1 MRTAAL
7 PRPQLQFALLAS
19 FVVCAE
25 CLMLARHPLTLKL
38 ESAVIFDLA
47 VVPAGLW
54 WLLVVRRGLASLR
67 TVGTVA
73 VLSVAACAEVFGAKL
88 RLLAAPLELV
98 LVYTLAREI
107 RTSQSLPARA
117 LRTELSLF
125 WYALF
130 SWGRKAPAGFTAY
143 KRAGWPAIYAAV
155 LIMVFAEGLPLHFV
169 LPRGWAMLSAA
180 LHVYTVL
187 WVVGDLR
194 AMKLRPIEVRGGLL
208 HLRIGLRWQA
218 DIPLRDVS
226 IGSAGTRGLKLGVIG
241 SPNLVL
247 KLARPVKL
255 EGPYG
260 ITKTSDTLLLQV
272 DDPSALSRAL
282 S

>member
-1 MRTAAL
+1 MRTAAIA
-7 PRPQLQFALLAS
+7 RPQLQFALLAA
-19 FVVCAE
+19 FVVAAE
-25 CLMLARHPLTLKL
+25 CMVLGRHPLTLPI
-38 ESAVIFDLA
+38 EAAVIFDIA

-73 VLSVAACAEVFGAKL
+73 VLSVAVCAEVFGAKL

-98 LVYTLAREI
+98 LIWTLAREI
-107 RTSQSLPARA
+107 RTSRSLAARA
-117 LRTELSLF
+117 IRTELAVF
-125 WYALF
+125 RYALF
-130 SWGRKAPAGFTAY
+130 SWWEKPAQGFGTL
-143 KRAGWPAIYAAV
+143 KGWPAIYAAV
-155 LIMVFAEGLPLHFV
+155 LMMVFAEGLPLHFV
-169 LPRGWAMLSAA
+169 LKGWWGIGSAV

-187 WVVGDLR
+187 WIVGDWR
-194 AMKLRPIEVRGGLL
+194 AMYLRPIQIRDGMLL
-208 HLRIGLRWQA
+208 LRVGIRWTA

-226 IGSAGTRGLKLGVIG
+226 VGAQGPGLKLGL

-247 KLARPVKL
+247 KLREPATL

-260 ITKTSDTLLLQV
+260 IQKTSDTLLLQV
-272 DDPSALSRAL
+272 DDPAAFTRAL